1 MTGRRAEY
9 ARAGNSSS
17 AYLPIGAVAL
27 QIAIAPSAAG
37 LRKRSAG
44 LMVDAGSTATLALM
58 DEILNSA
65 AGFGAQS
72 DRRLVSGGGQSR
84 QRRLDVESVPR
95 TALIRSASRSSRPHG
110 CLRWRGRRIGN
121 LRVEV
126 FDEVVPVGRR
136 PMQQAS
142 VAGDDQAAAAIPI
155 GPSCLPE
162 RKELTV

>member
-9 ARAGNSSS
+9 ASAGNSSS

-37 LRKRSAG
+37 LRRRSAG
-44 LMVDAGSTATLALM
+44 LMEDAGSTATLALM
-58 DEILNSA
+58 DDVLSTA

-84 QRRLDVESVPR
+84 QRRMDVGSVPR
-95 TALIRSASRSSRPHG
+95 TALVRSITWRFGPNRGIRR
-110 CLRWRGRRIGN
+110 RGRRIGN

-126 FDEVVPVGRR
+126 FDQLVPVGRH

-142 VAGDDQAAAAIPI
+142 VAGDNQAPAPIPV
-155 GPSCLPE
+155 GPSRLPE
-162 RKELTV
+162 RKELT